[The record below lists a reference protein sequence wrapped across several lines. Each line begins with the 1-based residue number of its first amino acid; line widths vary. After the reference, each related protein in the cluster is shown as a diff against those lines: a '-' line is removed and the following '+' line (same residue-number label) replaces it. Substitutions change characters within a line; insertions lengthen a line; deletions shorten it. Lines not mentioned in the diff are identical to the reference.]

1 MRPPLGFSSGP
12 TLRVSV
18 YMHRVS
24 MVVGFDIVDCL
35 SGVCQE
41 VPKMS
46 DILGNILN
54 DTVNES
60 ELITAGEMEKKR
72 IREEIRTLGLSRR
85 REIEAEVVREMIMEG
100 ELEAEVVSDILGN
113 ALDERELMVAEEMEK
128 KRIREEIKASGLSRR
143 RELETEV
150 AREMTME
157 GVFDRGSDLVGLSL
171 KDYGHLG
178 VGFGKRI
185 QKQGE
190 NDGRSSVV
198 ETKDS
203 ILLGAFPF
211 QRDPEAVL
219 KGRMP
224 IPEPIKEAKHFPS
237 VNLFKKL
244 RKEWSCSLCQF
255 NATSEHR
262 LNDHLQGR
270 KHKAKE
276 KAKAE
281 TTKPVNKNADN
292 SEASVEEAE
301 YSNEVGMNLAKPLD
315 SSVSGVKRKSEA
327 PITEFVNDTPSVNLS
342 KKLQKLWS
350 CSLCKVAV
358 TCELDLSC
366 HLHGKIHNAK
376 EKAIAETTKP
386 LNKNADNSEAL
397 VEEAENSDEQE
408 MNDVDSVDCEL
419 KLKGEL
425 KNTNDGAEVSEN
437 EIATDQN
444 NDFKFRCNIC
454 KFGTNAEEEMTDHRR
469 ELCYVTLW
477 EFKTS
482 RGKCELDLKRHLQGR
497 THKAKE
503 KAIAETTEQKCELDL
518 KRHLQLSHL
527 IFTHFSGLVVSANAF
542 SFAYKE
548 KEGCTKRRK
557 RQYEKPLNPL
567 NKNADN
573 SEALVEEAEY
583 SDEQEMND
591 VDSGD
596 CGLKLKGE
604 LKKDAQSEGIVT

>member
-1 MRPPLGFSSGP
+1 MKDGD
-12 TLRVSV
+12 TLTHEELQAGSRQEQES
-18 YMHRVS
+18 R
-24 MVVGFDIVDCL
+24 
-35 SGVCQE
+35 GVCQE
-41 VPKMS
+41 VSKMS

-54 DTVNES
+54 DTLNES

-72 IREEIRTLGLSRR
+72 IREEIKTLGLSRR
-85 REIEAEVVREMIMEG
+85 RELEAGVVREMMMDG

-128 KRIREEIKASGLSRR
+128 KRIREEIKASRLSCR
-143 RELETEV
+143 RESETEV

-198 ETKDS
+198 EMKDG

-219 KGRMP
+219 TGRMP
-224 IPEPIKEAKHFPS
+224 IPEPIKETKHFPS

-301 YSNEVGMNLAKPLD
+301 YSNEVGMNRAKPLD

-327 PITEFVNDTPSVNLS
+327 PITKFVNDTPSVILS

-350 CSLCKVAV
+350 CSLCKAAV
-358 TCELDLSC
+358 TSELDLNH
-366 HLHGKIHNAK
+366 HLQGRMHKAK

-386 LNKNADNSEAL
+386 LNINADNSEAL

-408 MNDVDSVDCEL
+408 MNNFNSVDCEF

-454 KFGTNAEEEMTDHRR
+454 RFGTNAKEEMTDHRR
-469 ELCYVTLW
+469 EMCYVTLW
-477 EFKTS
+477 ECKTS
-482 RGKCELDLKRHLQGR
+482 RGKCELELKRHLQGR

-503 KAIAETTEQKCELDL
+503 KAIAETTK
-518 KRHLQLSHL
+518 
-527 IFTHFSGLVVSANAF
+527 
-542 SFAYKE
+542 
-548 KEGCTKRRK
+548 
-557 RQYEKPLNPL
+557 PL
-567 NKNADN
+567 NKN
-573 SEALVEEAEY
+573 ALVEEAEY

-591 VDSGD
+591 VNSVD
-596 CGLKLKGE
+596 CGLKAKRGIEEGCTKRRYCYVTLWELKGE
-604 LKKDAQSEGIVT
+604 LKNTNDGAEGSENEIATDQHNDFKFRCNICKFGTNAEEEMTDHRGRCDTVMDLVAFASLV

>member
-503 KAIAETTEQKCELDL
+503 KAIAETTEQKC
-518 KRHLQLSHL
+518 
-527 IFTHFSGLVVSANAF
+527 
-542 SFAYKE
+542 
-548 KEGCTKRRK
+548 
-557 RQYEKPLNPL
+557 
-567 NKNADN
+567 
-573 SEALVEEAEY
+573 
-583 SDEQEMND
+583 
-591 VDSGD
+591 D